1 MAAAPH
7 PRLTLV
13 LGGARS
19 GKSSYAEALVRRGAP
34 PWVYV
39 ATAEAH
45 DEEMRERIARH
56 REERD
61 AQWQTLEA
69 PLDLPGAI
77 LGIEEGTVLVDCLTL
92 WLSNVLLAQRNIA
105 EECDRLIAAL
115 KAARAPLVAV
125 SNEVG
130 LGIVPDTS
138 LGRIFRDAQ
147 GTLNQR
153 VARLADSVVL
163 LAAGIPL
170 TLK

>member
-1 MAAAPH
+1 MAAGPH

-19 GKSSYAEALVRRGAP
+19 GKSSHAEALVRRAAP

-45 DEEMRERIARH
+45 DEEMRDRIDRH
-56 REERD
+56 RKERD
-61 AQWQTLEA
+61 GQWRTLEA
-69 PLDLPGAI
+69 PLDLAGAV
-77 LGIEEGTVLVDCLTL
+77 LGIEEGAVLIDCLTL
-92 WLSNVLLAQRNIA
+92 WLSNALLAQRNIA
-105 EECDRLIAAL
+105 EECDRLIVAL
-115 KAARAPLVAV
+115 ETARGPIVAV

-138 LGRIFRDAQ
+138 LGRVFRDAQ
-147 GTLNQR
+147 GMLNQR
-153 VARLADSVVL
+153 VAHLADRVLL